1 MKTLHIDFFHDVLC
15 AWCYALSPRLRRLSY
30 IYPDI
35 EVDHHCFALAPTPAR
50 LKDMFG
56 DERTAKEEILE
67 HWRAANKND
76 EEHRINA
83 ELMAKRT
90 HDYPYSMPGLIAC
103 KAAEI
108 LKGPAGHWDYFD
120 RVQKAHLTECL
131 NIVDREVLIQCARDI
146 NLDTTRFESLLDD
159 PQTMNA
165 VQKDLGLAQQ
175 FGINSVPTLV
185 INNKWQIN
193 GAYPYEELKSLID
206 KVRGASS
213 MPSV

>member
-15 AWCYALSPRLRRLSY
+15 AWCYALSPRLRRLSN

-35 EVDHHCFALAPTPAR
+35 EVDHHCFALAPTPVH

-56 DERTAKEEILE
+56 DKRKAKEEILD

-76 EEHRINA
+76 DEHRINA
-83 ELMAKRT
+83 ELMAERT

-108 LKGPAGHWDYFD
+108 LKGSAGHWDYFD

-146 NLDTTRFESLLDD
+146 DLDTGRFEALLDD

-165 VQKDLGLAQQ
+165 VQKDLELAQQ
-175 FGINSVPTLV
+175 LGINSVPTLV
-185 INNKWQIN
+185 IDNKWQIN

-206 KVRGASS
+206 RVRGA
-213 MPSV
+213 